1 MLVLAGILPDFRLQS
16 PDGDSATTIAVTAAV
31 GAGVFGVLSALA
43 WPLLVRLLLL
53 VPALVLGLLVFFL
66 NGSLLLLAL
75 RLNPS
80 GQSEAAPETAVI
92 VAAVMSAV
100 ASATGGAL
108 AVRDDDAYRRRLYR
122 LADRRRRGGPACP
135 SAHGTVFL
143 QLDGVGH
150 DVLVAAVGK
159 GLMPTI
165 ARWLGHDTGHDAG
178 QKAGQHGMEHGSR
191 HGVREHA
198 GRGAGHGMAHGAG
211 NGAGLGPGHGMAHGT
226 GDGAGLGAGRG
237 VARGAGDSAGLGAGH
252 DVEDGAGHAVGQGSG
267 DDAGHSAVHRAA
279 HGMARGA
286 GDGAGLGPGHGMAY
300 GAGDGAGHAV
310 GPGSGDGAGHDTM
323 HRAGHGMRSL
333 VPGHGAVEDAGRGT
347 GHGDAHGTGHH
358 PGHSTAHG
366 PGTGPAY
373 GLRASTA
380 HGPDASTAPGPGT
393 SSAHGPGPG
402 SAHGRGPGPGH
413 LPGQS
418 SRPRPRPTHRLTPW
432 RTDWSSQ
439 TGASQLGI
447 LHGSN
452 HDVPAFRWYEKE
464 TREVM
469 VCNRPTSAAELQRRA
484 VERTGDG
491 GLLSADGAS
500 RGNLFG
506 GGADEQALVL
516 SIATRRR
523 SPANR
528 SRAGYFAYFSDP
540 ANAVR
545 TALSF
550 VAEAAREVGQ
560 STRARLRKERPRVAR
575 GGLYPF
581 IRAFATVVERDVVVA
596 AVMGDLL
603 AGRTAVYADLVAY
616 DEVAHHS
623 GPLGR
628 DAEQVLARLDRSLAL
643 IEKVAEHAPR
653 PYRIVVLSDH
663 GQSPGETFRARY
675 GLTLGDLVR
684 AGCGLPVPRRAERT
698 HSGAEA
704 RAAVRAA
711 LRRPVEEGDERHRPT
726 PDSEPVVLAS
736 GNLGLVSFPDVP
748 HRMSKE
754 EMDARHPALLTT
766 LANHPGIGF
775 LLVRS
780 EEHGGVVLGPYGT
793 EIPVDRLDEEPGPLA
808 GFGPGA
814 VEAVRRTHSF
824 PHTADIMVNSFH
836 DPADGEVLSFEE
848 QIGSH
853 GGLGG
858 AQAKPFLLS
867 PLALSAP
874 VADGEDLIG
883 AEHVHRVLRRW
894 LRESDGPQVPLE
906 PAREERAA

>member
-1 MLVLAGILPDFRLQS
+1 MRAVRWRRAASQVGRSVAVWAVSTLTMLVLAGILPDFRLQS
-16 PDGDSATTIAVTAAV
+16 ADGDSATTIAMTAAV
-31 GAGVFGVLSALA
+31 AAGVFGVLSAVA

-108 AVRDDDAYRRRLYR
+108 AVRDDEAYRRRLYR
-122 LADRRRRGGPACP
+122 LADRRRRSGPACP
-135 SAHGTVFL
+135 ATHGTVFL

-150 DVLVAAVGK
+150 DVLTAAVGK
-159 GLMPTI
+159 GLMPTV
-165 ARWLGHDTGHDAG
+165 AKWLGRAPAAD
-178 QKAGQHGMEHGSR
+178 
-191 HGVREHA
+191 
-198 GRGAGHGMAHGAG
+198 GR
-211 NGAGLGPGHGMAHGT
+211 
-226 GDGAGLGAGRG
+226 
-237 VARGAGDSAGLGAGH
+237 
-252 DVEDGAGHAVGQGSG
+252 
-267 DDAGHSAVHRAA
+267 
-279 HGMARGA
+279 
-286 GDGAGLGPGHGMAY
+286 
-300 GAGDGAGHAV
+300 
-310 GPGSGDGAGHDTM
+310 
-323 HRAGHGMRSL
+323 
-333 VPGHGAVEDAGRGT
+333 
-347 GHGDAHGTGHH
+347 
-358 PGHSTAHG
+358 
-366 PGTGPAY
+366 
-373 GLRASTA
+373 
-380 HGPDASTAPGPGT
+380 PGP
-393 SSAHGPGPG
+393 S
-402 SAHGRGPGPGH
+402 
-413 LPGQS
+413 
-418 SRPRPRPTHRLTPW
+418 HRLTSW

-452 HDVPAFRWYEKE
+452 HDVPAFRWYEKD
-464 TREVM
+464 TGEVM

-484 VERTGDG
+484 VEHTGDG
-491 GLLSADGAS
+491 GLLGADGAS

-523 SPANR
+523 SPQTR

-550 VAEAAREVGQ
+550 VAEVVREIAQ
-560 STRARLRKERPRVAR
+560 STRARLRKERPRVGR

-581 IRAFATVVERDVVVA
+581 VRAFATVVERDVVVA
-596 AVMGDLL
+596 AVTGDML

-628 DAEQVLARLDRSLAL
+628 DTEQVLGRLDRALAL
-643 IEKVAEHAPR
+643 LENVAEHAPR

-663 GQSPGETFRARY
+663 GQSPGETFRSRY

-711 LRRPVEEGDERHRPT
+711 LRRPVEEGGGRHLPAGRRP
-726 PDSEPVVLAS
+726 EPLVLAS

-754 EMDARHPALLTT
+754 EIDARHPGLLTT

-780 EEHGGVVLGPYGT
+780 EEHGGVVLGAFGAQ
-793 EIPVDRLDEEPGPLA
+793 IPLAELDRTPGPLA
-808 GFGPGA
+808 AFGPGA
-814 VEAVRRTHSF
+814 ADAVRRTHSF

-836 DPADGEVLSFEE
+836 DPADGEVLAFEE

-858 AQAKPFLLS
+858 AQARPFLLS

-874 VADGEDLIG
+874 VGDDEELSG

-906 PAREERAA
+906 TAPEERAA

>member
-31 GAGVFGVLSALA
+31 GAGVFGVLSALV

-135 SAHGTVFL
+135 VTPGAVFL

-150 DVLVAAVGK
+150 DVLVAAVRK
-159 GLMPTI
+159 GLMPTV
-165 ARWLGHDTGHDAG
+165 AQWLG
-178 QKAGQHGMEHGSR
+178 EGS
-191 HGVREHA
+191 A
-198 GRGAGHGMAHGAG
+198 GRGAG
-211 NGAGLGPGHGMAHGT
+211 
-226 GDGAGLGAGRG
+226 
-237 VARGAGDSAGLGAGH
+237 
-252 DVEDGAGHAVGQGSG
+252 
-267 DDAGHSAVHRAA
+267 
-279 HGMARGA
+279 
-286 GDGAGLGPGHGMAY
+286 
-300 GAGDGAGHAV
+300 
-310 GPGSGDGAGHDTM
+310 
-323 HRAGHGMRSL
+323 
-333 VPGHGAVEDAGRGT
+333 
-347 GHGDAHGTGHH
+347 
-358 PGHSTAHG
+358 
-366 PGTGPAY
+366 
-373 GLRASTA
+373 
-380 HGPDASTAPGPGT
+380 APGG
-393 SSAHGPGPG
+393 A
-402 SAHGRGPGPGH
+402 
-413 LPGQS
+413 
-418 SRPRPRPTHRLTPW
+418 PRATHRLTPW

-452 HDVPAFRWYEKE
+452 HDVPAFRWYEKD
-464 TREVM
+464 TGEVM

-484 VERTGDG
+484 VARTGDA

-516 SIATRRR
+516 SITTRRR
-523 SPANR
+523 SRETR

-550 VAEAAREVGQ
+550 VAEVVREIVQ
-560 STRARLRKERPRVAR
+560 STRARLRGDRPRVAR

-581 IRAFATVVERDVVVA
+581 VRAFATVVERDVVVA
-596 AVMGDLL
+596 AVMGDML

-628 DAEQVLARLDRSLAL
+628 DTEQVLGRLDRALAL
-643 IEKVAEHAPR
+643 IATVAEHAPR

-663 GQSPGETFRARY
+663 GQSPGETFHARY

-684 AGCGLPVPRRAERT
+684 AGCGLPVPRRAQRT

-711 LRRPVEEGDERHRPT
+711 LRRPVEEPAGSRGPSGRR
-726 PDSEPVVLAS
+726 SEPVVLAS
-736 GNLGLVSFPDVP
+736 GNLGLISFPDVA

-754 EMDARHPALLTT
+754 EIDARHPALLAT
-766 LANHPGIGF
+766 LADHPGVGF

-780 EEHGGVVLGPYGT
+780 EEHGGVVLGAHDAQ
-793 EIPVDRLDEEPGPLA
+793 IPLDRLDENPGPLA
-808 GFGPGA
+808 AFGPGA
-814 VEAVRRTHSF
+814 ADAVRRTHTF
-824 PHTADIMVNSFH
+824 PHTADIMVNSCH
-836 DPADGEVLSFEE
+836 DPADGEVLAFEE

-858 AQAKPFLLS
+858 AQGRPFLLS

-874 VADGEDLIG
+874 AGDGGELVG

-894 LRESDGPQVPLE
+894 LRESDGPQMPLKTAGEE
-906 PAREERAA
+906 PAPEERAA